1 MIRFENFME
10 TLYSGLKTTLSNIL
24 KNKQTFLL
32 SVATITISI
41 VILGLFLIVFFNLNG
56 FLLKLNNQ
64 VQLIIYLE
72 DNITISQKNILK
84 NYISKSPK
92 IESVTEVTREQA
104 WMEFQSNMSDNLK
117 NLLELNFNPLPASYK
132 IRFAGVD
139 NRLVHIREFADKI
152 KGQQGVES
160 VEYGEDWIA
169 RFEKFMA
176 FSRIFLFA
184 LGGLL
189 CLGLAFIISN
199 TIRLSIYSRQ
209 DEIELMLLI
218 GATPRFVKIPFLLE
232 GILQG
237 LVGSVLALI
246 FINGVQIYLEKEFQS
261 SLEFMFS
268 DFEFIG
274 EPILLGLVGL
284 SIFVGLT
291 ASYISTF
298 QFLRLLNRN

>member
-1 MIRFENFME
+1 ME
-10 TLYSGLKTTLSNIL
+10 TLYSGLRTTFSNII

-41 VILGLFLIVFFNLNG
+41 FILGLFLILFFNLNA

-64 VQLIIYLE
+64 VQLIAYLN
-72 DNITISQKNILK
+72 DDITISQKSVLK

-92 IESVTEVTREQA
+92 VESVMEVSREQA
-104 WMEFQSNMSDNLK
+104 WTEFQSNMSDNLK
-117 NLLELNFNPLPASYK
+117 TLLELDFNPLPVSYK
-132 IRFAGVD
+132 IHFVELD
-139 NRLVHIREFADKI
+139 NRFIHIREFADRLKN
-152 KGQQGVES
+152 QQGIES

-176 FSRIFLFA
+176 FSRVFLFA
-184 LGGLL
+184 LGCLL
-189 CLGLAFIISN
+189 FLGLTFIISN
-199 TIRLSIYSRQ
+199 TIRLSIHSRQ

-237 LVGSVLALI
+237 LVGSGAALFLI
-246 FINGVQIYLEKEFQS
+246 SGVQYYLKKTFQS
-261 SLEFMFS
+261 SAEFMIK
-268 DFEFIG
+268 DIEFIG
-274 EPILLGLVGL
+274 EPILLGLIGL
-284 SIFVGLT
+284 SVFIGLI

-298 QFLRLLNRN
+298 QFLRLLNKN